1 MLRSLTEISQKKT
14 ETNQERQPLP
24 TADSASLERANN
36 FLPEALPSERWI
48 ALVIFLLSF
57 SYLCIF
63 RRYSWVDPD
72 EGIILQGAQ
81 RILDG
86 QVLYRDFFSFFT
98 PGSYYLVALVFRVFG
113 DSYLVA
119 HTALALLGAALS
131 PITYL

>member
-1 MLRSLTEISQKKT
+1 MLRSLRVISQK
-14 ETNQERQPLP
+14 ESEANQERQALP
-24 TADSASLERANN
+24 TMDSASPECANT

-57 SYLCIF
+57 LYLCIF

-81 RILDG
+81 RILNG

-98 PGSYYLVALVFRVFG
+98 PGSYYLISLVFRVFG